1 MKPVA
6 INPVDVVIGDSPI
19 VLAMPH
25 SGLFVPDDIYAR
37 LNTIGRALSDTDW
50 HIDRLY
56 AGLLPNATMIRA
68 NFHRYVIDPN
78 RDPEGGS
85 LYPGQNTT
93 GLCPLTDFDG
103 AALYKKNQ
111 APDEAEIAARLANF
125 HAPYHAA
132 IRAQIARVK
141 ARHGIALLYDCH
153 SIRSRVPY
161 LFDGVLPDFNIG
173 TNSGKSCAPEIAA
186 AVETVCKS
194 AKNYSSVTN
203 GRFKGG
209 WTTRHYGRPE
219 TGVHAVQMELSQ
231 DSYMQSGEPW
241 AYDEPRASH
250 VSLPLKSILQ
260 SLEVLLLKGV
270 TQ

>member
-1 MKPVA
+1 MKPVD
-6 INPVDVVIGDSPI
+6 IVIGDSPI
-19 VLAMPH
+19 ILAMPH

-37 LNTIGRALSDTDW
+37 LNARGRALADTDW
-50 HIDRLY
+50 HVDRLY

-93 GLCPLTDFDG
+93 GLCPLTNFDG
-103 AALYKKNQ
+103 LPLYKKNQ
-111 APDEAEIAARLANF
+111 APDNDEIAARLAGF

-132 IRAQIARVK
+132 IGAQIARVK

-153 SIRSRVPY
+153 SIRSAVPY

-173 TNSGKSCAPEIAA
+173 TNSGKSCAPELTA

-194 AKNYSSVTN
+194 AANYSHVTN

-219 TGVHAVQMELSQ
+219 TSVHAVQMELSQ

-241 AYDEPRASH
+241 VYDEPRASQ
-250 VSLPLKSILQ
+250 VQIPLKTILNA
-260 SLEVLLLKGV
+260 LETTLLKGI
-270 TQ
+270 TP